1 MIMRRVTIV
10 CAALLTVTSIE
21 GTVAP
26 AYQSVLP
33 VCRHDSRST
42 DADRARRA
50 QALALA
56 KAINSAEADA
66 VRRTQAY
73 QPLSS
78 LPSLPDAP
86 EGFAVKLFAADD
98 GYMFAIKDTRDPCHF
113 AIFSDTAG
121 LLYEKSARTAPI
133 IAQ

>member
-1 MIMRRVTIV
+1 MRRVGLV
-10 CAALLTVTSIE
+10 CIALVTVASID
-21 GTVAP
+21 GTVVP
-26 AYQSVLP
+26 ARQYSTLP

-42 DADRARRA
+42 EADRARRA
-50 QALALA
+50 QALTLA
-56 KAINSAEADA
+56 KAINSAQADA

-73 QPLSS
+73 QPLSA
-78 LPSLPDAP
+78 LPSLPDTP
-86 EGFAVKLFAADD
+86 EGFAVKLYAGED

>member
-1 MIMRRVTIV
+1 MRRAAIVCVALVTI
-10 CAALLTVTSIE
+10 ASID
-21 GTVAP
+21 GTVVP
-26 AYQSVLP
+26 ARQFSSLP
-33 VCRHDSRST
+33 VCRHDARST
-42 DADRARRA
+42 EADRARRT
-50 QALALA
+50 QALTVA
-56 KAINSAEADA
+56 KAINAAQADA

-78 LPSLPDAP
+78 FRSLPDVP
-86 EGFAVKLFAADD
+86 EGFAVKLYAGQD

-121 LLYEKSARTAPI
+121 LLYEKSARTAPM